1 MRVPSSNVVFALLA
15 CSALHTATA
24 TVTLLL
30 DGSASPNAHADGSTA
45 SPFTTLAQAVQYLDR
60 HVGSTIVN
68 EAVVVEIAAG
78 DYYVEDTVYIT
89 SATATQ
95 DCPVTF
101 KPQGAARSVVFSGGK
116 DVSGFLGPLQA
127 GAFKDSLISEE
138 AKAHVQEADLSGLG
152 AAFDTLFDPVEY
164 HGYGLEGTRKK
175 NPTMVYSKG
184 ERMTLARW
192 PNAKDMSGT
201 YLAPSLDVAN
211 YPGQVSHTG
220 VVDRGYQFNFP
231 SEDKYAARDSDAF
244 LTGGGTFRTDYS
256 SRTDLWTLSKTRAP
270 MDVFLDGVV
279 GRSWE
284 WTYNQVDSIRGAE
297 VRLVRGEQS
306 GLMTGKDPH
315 FHFENVPE
323 ELDEPGEW
331 WLDRAN
337 KKLYIWPKHAG
348 EDVSMAVLPGS
359 MVSMGKGSN
368 FVTFEG
374 LVFENGRGEGIKA
387 WASTDIEVDNCVLRN
402 FGRDGIYTQGMR
414 TTIKGCEIYNVGWT
428 GVEVGA
434 TAGTAAE
441 VDASTWSVASTAV
454 VPADNV
460 IEGCTIHNFAWDVR
474 SQEPGVALGGVGS
487 RAVGNEIYDGS
498 HFAMKVMKG
507 QDMVIENNYIHDLP
521 TYFHEDGGSLYF
533 GVGMFPHLRGNVIR
547 GNLFKNIPTNGIYLD
562 NFSSGVLV
570 ERNWFM
576 NVANGNDHFGG
587 VDINGGGYN
596 DVRFNV
602 FWKVARPV
610 RYNQFAETSLW
621 GSTAYASS
629 IKNHY
634 DAFNKLP
641 DVASTPYGKYC
652 DFMDFLA
659 RNRSDDDAFHYQS
672 NMAHHNLAVNG
683 EGVDFDLSYV
693 NNYVNAA
700 KHERGNEGVLERD
713 PKKWDTFD
721 NAARAVSD
729 VAGAKWE
736 EVKQG
741 FYAGPM
747 NFRNRLPGGTPDLPE
762 HIAAILGRQNPKE
775 PTGLWMCSEP
785 QATNMVVHSSV
796 NANGT
801 TEPQS
806 VLMRTAVNENMTKID
821 NDIKVESAS
830 GDDGSSWFVAAA
842 SAACA
847 VVGAAIIAVVVLVR
861 RQARVSDA
869 ASGDDFLAS
878 SSHAIDMTSPVL

>member
-1 MRVPSSNVVFALLA
+1 MITRRCAGALLA
-15 CSALHTATA
+15 ACALLGSPVAG

-30 DGSASPNAHADGSTA
+30 DKDAAVDSTADGTA
-45 SPFTTLAQAVQYLDR
+45 TKPFRTLHQTVDYLIAN
-60 HVGSTIVN
+60 VGGIIT
-68 EAVVVEIAAG
+68 EDVVVEIAAG
-78 DYYVEDTVYIT
+78 DYLITETVEM
-89 SATATQ
+89 SRQTATQ
-95 DCPVTF
+95 ACPVTF
-101 KPQGAARSVVFSGGK
+101 RPRDGPRTVTFTGGI
-116 DVSGFLGPLQA
+116 DVSASLQPLED
-127 GAFKDSLISEE
+127 GAFKTALISAD
-138 AKAHVQEADLSGLG
+138 AKVNVQQVDLSTVGYPG
-152 AAFDTLFDPVEY
+152 LFDPVKY
-164 HGYGLEGTRKK
+164 HGYGFSNQRAV

-184 ERMTLARW
+184 DRLNLARW
-192 PNAKDMSGT
+192 PNAGDTAGT
-201 YLAPSLDVAN
+201 YLDSQMSPQS
-211 YPGQVSHTG
+211 YPGQVSFTA
-220 VVDRGYQFNFP
+220 VVDRGYQSEFP
-231 SEDKYAARDSDAF
+231 AVDKYAARDDTDF
-244 LTGGGTFRTDYS
+244 LIGGGTFQMGFQARTDS
-256 SRTDLWTLSKTRAP
+256 WTLSTLTTP

-284 WTYNQVDSIRGAE
+284 WTYNQVHSVTGDE
-297 VRLVRGEQS
+297 VQLLRGEQS
-306 GLMTGKDPH
+306 GLMTGKHPH

-331 WLDRAN
+331 WLDRTN
-337 KKLYIWPKHAG
+337 KKLYIWPKHADG
-348 EDVSMAVLPGS
+348 DVTMAVLAGP
-359 MVSMGKGSN
+359 MVWLKSQAA
-368 FVTFEG
+368 FIRFEG
-374 LVFENGRGEGIKA
+374 IIFENGRMEGIKMA
-387 WASTDIEVDNCVLRN
+387 PTSDIEIENCVVRN
-402 FGRDGIYTQGMR
+402 FGRDGVYTNGVR
-414 TTIKGCEIYNVGWT
+414 TLVKGCEIYNIGWT
-428 GVEVGA
+428 GVEVGFG
-434 TAGTAAE
+434 AGAGAE
-441 VDASTWSVASTAV
+441 IDESTWTVTASDI
-454 VPADNV
+454 VPAENV
-460 IEGCTIHNFAWDVR
+460 IEGNTIYKFAWDVR
-474 SQEPGVALGGVGS
+474 SQEPGITLAGVGS

-498 HFAMKVMKG
+498 HFALKVMRG
-507 QDMVIENNYIHDLP
+507 QDMVLENNYIHDLP